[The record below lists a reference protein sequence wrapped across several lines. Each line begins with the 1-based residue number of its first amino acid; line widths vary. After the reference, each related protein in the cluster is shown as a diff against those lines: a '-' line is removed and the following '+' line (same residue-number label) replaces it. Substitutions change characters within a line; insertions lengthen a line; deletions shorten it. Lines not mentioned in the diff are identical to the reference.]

1 MVQRR
6 ITVITIIA
14 MINILK
20 ILGKN
25 QNSEMANILHRPIR
39 SLTFPSTSTM
49 GIFFALAVPL
59 EAPQN
64 SISMSYFFEATYGL
78 PNNLTDFGSVSK
90 SYSQRKKRS
99 IDRKTIY
106 ELIENKFTS
115 SGFSGR
121 GCLLRSICETSEQSL
136 RHNGVL
142 GDVFHVLFTTGWQK
156 GRECLLR
163 TICELAETPLARSS
177 QDIVEDIIHL
187 LLTPSEDLP
196 RTGYSNKWS
205 VNKLYHEAERLG
217 KSGGDCILT
226 YPNCI
231 ESPLESFTQIVFP

>member
-1 MVQRR
+1 
-6 ITVITIIA
+6 
-14 MINILK
+14 
-20 ILGKN
+20 
-25 QNSEMANILHRPIR
+25 
-39 SLTFPSTSTM
+39 
-49 GIFFALAVPL
+49 
-59 EAPQN
+59 
-64 SISMSYFFEATYGL
+64 MSKRGGL
-78 PNNLTDFGSVSK
+78 VF
-90 SYSQRKKRS
+90 
-99 IDRKTIY
+99 
-106 ELIENKFTS
+106 S
-115 SGFSGR
+115 SGYQFNYALPWNASQFEHLTVSAR
-121 GCLLRSICETSEQSL
+121 QSRNLDLQDIYSSLEQLLES
-136 RHNGVL
+136 
-142 GDVFHVLFTTGWQK
+142 TGWQK